1 MLIGRLVPIGAYIF
15 LLAAADLFAAGPDAS
30 WKLGTPIVTYWAGPA
45 LTDAAAQQMAEG
57 GWNLVWCTEKELD
70 VANRH
75 GLRAQLYDALL
86 SPDTLKNP
94 SQQVKLDALI
104 DRVRNRSALYSYFII
119 DEPSAAT
126 FPTLGKM
133 VGHLRAR
140 DPAHLA
146 YINLFPTY
154 ADNGQLG
161 TKGDVTTAYQSY
173 LRQYVE
179 TVKPSLL
186 SYDHYQFTVRGDNS
200 HYFLNLAMASRAAQ
214 EAGVPFLN
222 IVQACS
228 YAADIRVPGPDEVR
242 FLLYTTL
249 AYGGQGISY
258 FVYCTPG
265 MTGGIALA
273 NGTPTPLYHALK
285 PLNRE
290 FVAIAKELQPLRSI
304 GVYHAGMSPPGSI
317 PLPAKLPLRFD
328 PPIAS
333 LPYSPPERV
342 RGYLLG
348 SFGTSDKMTHAVVV
362 NLDYKTAAQVALV
375 ATNGLEEFD
384 TKAGSWSVSAPR
396 LELQLP
402 PGGGKLVRMM
412 K

>member
-1 MLIGRLVPIGAYIF
+1 MLIRRRLPIAAYIF

-30 WKLGTPIVTYWAGPA
+30 WKLGAPIVTYWAGPS
-45 LTDAAAQQMAEG
+45 LTDAAAQQMADG

-70 VANRH
+70 VAKRH

-86 SPDTLKNP
+86 SPDSLKNP
-94 SQQVKLDALI
+94 SQQAKLDALI
-104 DRVRNRSALYSYFII
+104 DRVRNHPALYSYFII
-119 DEPSAAT
+119 DEPSAAA
-126 FPTLGKM
+126 FPALGKM
-133 VGHLRAR
+133 VAHLRTR

-161 TKGDVTTAYQSY
+161 TKGDVTTAYRSY
-173 LRQYVE
+173 LRQYLE

-186 SYDHYQFTVRGDNS
+186 SYDHYQFTVIGDKS
-200 HYFLNLAMASRAAQ
+200 HYFLNLAMARRAAQ
-214 EAGVPFLN
+214 EAGVPLLN

-258 FVYCTPG
+258 FVYCNPG

-290 FVAIAKELQPLRSI
+290 FAAIAKELQPLHSI
-304 GVYHAGMSPPGSI
+304 GVYHAGMSPPGSN

-333 LPYSPPERV
+333 LPYTPPERV

-348 SFGTSDKMTHAVVV
+348 CFGTGDKVTHAVVV
-362 NLDYKTAAQVALV
+362 NLDYKAAAKVALV
-375 ATNGLEEFD
+375 GTSDVEGFNA
-384 TKAGSWSVSAPR
+384 KAGSWSAAGPR

-402 PGGGKLVRMM
+402 PGGGKLVRML